1 MTKKLNWK
9 WSWNTFFNTLI
20 ENYLLICMFT
30 VPLVVIAF
38 LIIAIQKSYWIFFV
52 LLFTA
57 GAGMIFWFLILYQ
70 AYLEMNELIRRIN
83 KLELNNSNKKTNEDD
98 KHE

>member
-9 WSWNTFFNTLI
+9 WSWNTFFNTLK
-20 ENYLLICMFT
+20 ENYVLICMIT

-38 LIIAIQKSYWIFFV
+38 LIIVIQKSYWNFFV
-52 LLFTA
+52 LLITA

-70 AYLEMNELIRRIN
+70 AHLEINSLIRRIN
-83 KLELNNSNKKTNEDD
+83 KLELDISNKKLNED
-98 KHE
+98 E